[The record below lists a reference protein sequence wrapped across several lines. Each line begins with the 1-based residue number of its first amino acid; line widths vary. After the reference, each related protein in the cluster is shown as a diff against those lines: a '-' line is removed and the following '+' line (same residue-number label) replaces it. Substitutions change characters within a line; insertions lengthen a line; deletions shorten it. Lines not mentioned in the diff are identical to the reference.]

1 MNKRFQT
8 GKYLLADSVAAVMA
22 WTAFFSYRKVYVE
35 GVLPEEFKGYL
46 DDQNYFAG
54 AILVPLFWL
63 TLYAIMGYYSNI
75 FRRSRIGEI
84 GQTFA
89 HSLIGT
95 VILFFAIVLDDDVP
109 RYTNYYQLAG
119 ALFIS
124 HYLLTVIFRLILT
137 TRTNHRIH
145 RRIIGFN
152 TLLIGGDDK
161 AKEIYDEIESQ
172 KKSSGNRFVGYVNG
186 SSPEAHIMDN
196 HVPRLGEFSNIKKII
211 ADQRV
216 EEVIIAIESN
226 EHHHIERIIADLEET
241 DVLIKII
248 PDTAG
253 LLSGQVKMTAIFGA
267 PLIEVSSHLMPV
279 WQQTLKRV
287 FDIVVSIIFFTIF
300 SPVYF
305 ITAAIVWSTSK
316 GPIIYK
322 QQRVGKHG
330 KVFNIYKFRSMQIN
344 AENGTPMLSSTEDSR
359 ITPFGKFMRKTR
371 LDEIPQFYNVLK
383 GEMSIV
389 GPRPERQYYIDKIV
403 DKAPHYRFLLKV
415 QPGITSWGQVKY
427 GYAENVDQMVERLKY
442 DILYIENMS
451 LALDFKIMIYT
462 VLTVLKGSGK

>member
-8 GKYLLADSVAAVMA
+8 LKYLVADTAAAALAWS
-22 WTAFFSYRKVYVE
+22 FFFIFRKVYVE
-35 GVLPEEFKGYL
+35 GGPNNDYALYL
-46 DDQNYFAG
+46 NDNNYFAG
-54 AILVPLFWL
+54 IILIPLFWL
-63 TLYAIMGYYSNI
+63 SLYAIMGFYSNI
-75 FRRSRIGEI
+75 FRRSRIGEV

-89 HSLIGT
+89 HTLIGT
-95 VILFFAIVLDDDVP
+95 VVLFFAIVLDDDVP
-109 RYTNYYQLAG
+109 RYTNYYQLAIAMFG
-119 ALFIS
+119 S
-124 HYLLTVIFRLILT
+124 HYVLTVIGRLVLT
-137 TRTNHRIH
+137 TRNNHRIH

-152 TLLIGGDDK
+152 TLLIGGDEK
-161 AKEIYDEIESQ
+161 AKAIYDEIEGQ

-186 SSPEAHIMDN
+186 SSPVAHIMDN
-196 HVPRLGEFSNIKKII
+196 YVPRLGEFANIKNII
-211 ADQRV
+211 KQQQV

-226 EHHHIERIIADLEET
+226 EHHHVEKIIADLEET
-241 DVLIKII
+241 GVLIKII

-253 LLSGQVKMTAIFGA
+253 MLSGQVKMTAIFGA
-267 PLIEVSSHLMPV
+267 PLIEVSPHLMPV
-279 WQQTLKRV
+279 WQQTLKRA
-287 FDIVVSIIFFTIF
+287 FDIVVSLLFFTIF
-300 SPVYF
+300 SPVYI

-322 QQRVGKHG
+322 QQRIGKHG
-330 KVFNIYKFRSMQIN
+330 RVFYIYKFRSMHTN
-344 AENGTPMLSSTEDSR
+344 AENGTPMLSSSDDSR

-403 DKAPHYRFLLKV
+403 EKAPHYRFLLKV

-462 VLTVLKGSGK
+462 VMTVLKGSGK

>member
-1 MNKRFQT
+1 
-8 GKYLLADSVAAVMA
+8 
-22 WTAFFSYRKVYVE
+22 
-35 GVLPEEFKGYL
+35 
-46 DDQNYFAG
+46 
-54 AILVPLFWL
+54 
-63 TLYAIMGYYSNI
+63 
-75 FRRSRIGEI
+75 
-84 GQTFA
+84 
-89 HSLIGT
+89 
-95 VILFFAIVLDDDVP
+95 
-109 RYTNYYQLAG
+109 
-119 ALFIS
+119 
-124 HYLLTVIFRLILT
+124 
-137 TRTNHRIH
+137 
-145 RRIIGFN
+145 
-152 TLLIGGDDK
+152 
-161 AKEIYDEIESQ
+161 
-172 KKSSGNRFVGYVNG
+172 
-186 SSPEAHIMDN
+186 MDN

-211 ADQRV
+211 NEQKV

-344 AENGTPMLSSTEDSR
+344 AEKGTPMLSSTEDSR